1 MCTQYNQPDIPLEL
15 ISDTSTSHTP
25 KNPEKKSRTGKTT
38 RIMRRRRKQV
48 VKLQVNHR
56 KKSYSGEGNGSE
68 ASHIANTLSTK
79 LNQLSRLC
87 KDLSLRDHN
96 GGGVG
101 DQQHHTCNPLFR
113 LARTLE
119 GKLVQ
124 AQRWLAD
131 PRGPLRHVGLE
142 ACRSLAQG
150 ARSIIMSSDSNDV
163 SANNNKI
170 NANSSPSEDKGTN
183 DVCLESCEHVERV
196 SDKLFAI
203 SSQPLSLKLEQNS
216 LPYDPIPLID
226 YPNVMSIPVGWKFY
240 ISTIER

>member
-1 MCTQYNQPDIPLEL
+1 
-15 ISDTSTSHTP
+15 
-25 KNPEKKSRTGKTT
+25 
-38 RIMRRRRKQV
+38 
-48 VKLQVNHR
+48 
-56 KKSYSGEGNGSE
+56 GNGSE

-101 DQQHHTCNPLFR
+101 DQQHNTCNPLFR

-163 SANNNKI
+163 SANINKI

-183 DVCLESCEHVERV
+183 DACLESCEHVERV

-203 SSQPLSLKLEQNS
+203 SSQPLTAENEISQQDLAMAISRSLAYIWQTLEKLLTRQIAEVYTDLVGPLRQLVESASPSSGNLPDQN
-216 LPYDPIPLID
+216 D
-226 YPNVMSIPVGWKFY
+226 YNVKMKEFLVSIN
-240 ISTIER
+240 